1 MTDSGEQQVTADA
14 GAPEQSGEAKASSAG
29 IKLRGLFLKKV
40 GMTSVFGPAGE
51 MIPVT
56 VLKMDNWVVSQL
68 KTEEKDG
75 YTAVQIAAGPKKAVR
90 TSSAERGHLKNAG
103 FENGA
108 QFIRE
113 IRYEKAKD
121 LSSDV
126 ASGLKV
132 GSKIAIDTFAI
143 GDVVRITSVSKGKGF
158 SGSIKRYHFAGGPAS
173 HGSKFHRQPGS
184 SGNRTWPG
192 RVMPGKK
199 FPGQMGNETVTVNNV
214 KVVDVLHDENVILVK
229 GPVPGARNS
238 LVKLVKE

>member
-14 GAPEQSGEAKASSAG
+14 GTAEQSAASSG
-29 IKLRGLFLKKV
+29 VKLRGLFLKKV
-40 GMTSVFGPAGE
+40 GMTSVYGDAGE

-56 VLKMDNWVVSQL
+56 VLKMEPWVVTQL
-68 KTEEKDG
+68 KTNEKDG
-75 YTAVQIAAGPKKAVR
+75 YEAVQIASGPKKAVR
-90 TSSAERGHLKNAG
+90 TSNAERGHLKKAG

-113 IRYEKAKD
+113 IRQELAGD
-121 LSSDV
+121 
-126 ASGLKV
+126 LKV
-132 GSKIAIDTFAI
+132 GSQVAIDTFAK
-143 GDVVRITSVSKGKGF
+143 GDVVKVTSTSKGKGF
-158 SGSIKRYHFAGGPAS
+158 AGSVRRYGFAGGPAS

-192 RVMPGKK
+192 RVMPGKR
-199 FPGQMGNETVTVNNV
+199 FPGHLGADTVTVSNV

>member
-14 GAPEQSGEAKASSAG
+14 ATTEKSASSG

-40 GMTSVFGPAGE
+40 GMTSIFGAAGE

-56 VLKMDNWVVSQL
+56 VLKMDPWVVSQL
-68 KTEEKDG
+68 KTTEKDG
-75 YTAVQIAAGPKKAVR
+75 YTAVQIASGPKKAVR
-90 TSSAERGHLKNAG
+90 TSNAERGHLAKAG

-113 IRYEKAKD
+113 IRYEEAKD
-121 LSSDV
+121 MSAD
-126 ASGLKV
+126 LKV
-132 GSKIAIDTFAI
+132 GSHVAIDSLAI
-143 GDVVRITSVSKGKGF
+143 GDVVKITSVSKGKGF
-158 SGSIKRYHFAGGPAS
+158 AGSIKRYHFAGGPAS

-199 FPGQMGNETVTVNNV
+199 FPGHMGSRTTTVNNV
-214 KVVDVLHDENVILVK
+214 KVVDILHDENVILVK
-229 GPVPGARNS
+229 GPVPGARNT
-238 LVKLVKE
+238 LVQLVKE

>member
-14 GAPEQSGEAKASSAG
+14 GTAEQSAASSG
-29 IKLRGLFLKKV
+29 VKLRGLFLKKV
-40 GMTSVFGPAGE
+40 GMTSVYGDAGE

-56 VLKMDNWVVSQL
+56 VLKMEPWVVTQL
-68 KTEEKDG
+68 KTNEKDG
-75 YTAVQIAAGPKKAVR
+75 YEAVQIASGPKKAVR
-90 TSSAERGHLKNAG
+90 TSNAERGHLKKAG

-113 IRYEKAKD
+113 IRQELAGD
-121 LSSDV
+121 
-126 ASGLKV
+126 LKV
-132 GSKIAIDTFAI
+132 GSQVAIDTFAK
-143 GDVVRITSVSKGKGF
+143 GDVVKVTSTSKGKGF
-158 SGSIKRYHFAGGPAS
+158 AGSVRRYGFAGGPAS

-192 RVMPGKK
+192 RVMPGKR
-199 FPGQMGNETVTVNNV
+199 FPGHLGADTVTVNNV